1 MIEIIIDIILVVLI
15 FLMII
20 VFSKIIVDLE
30 RKQFKKWAKDN
41 KYEFI
46 LSKYSE
52 YEEENKLWNQ
62 TSWGAWLILEIK

>member
-1 MIEIIIDIILVVLI
+1 MAGFIINIIFVIVDIILLI
-15 FLMII
+15 ILEKLNIY
-20 VFSKIIVDLE
+20 LE

-46 LSKYSE
+46 LRKYLE

>member
-1 MIEIIIDIILVVLI
+1 MAGFIINIIFVIVDIILLI
-15 FLMII
+15 ILEKLN
-20 VFSKIIVDLE
+20 VYLE

-52 YEEENKLWNQ
+52 YEEENKL
-62 TSWGAWLILEIK
+62 

>member
-46 LSKYSE
+46 LRKYLE

>member
-46 LSKYSE
+46 LRKYLE
-52 YEEENKLWNQ
+52 YESENKIW
-62 TSWGAWLILEIK
+62 I